1 MFRYFLIDSAID
13 FRSLC
18 QAFFRSLED
27 ARFRKNLVKHWQ
39 GRQKLMSGN
48 HRSIDAKTTSSEQII
63 EYLSKNKRNFDR
75 KTTCDQSEKTSFCSS
90 KTRAHVNRKTIPRA
104 PSAKRRSESVP
115 DVSKECLGP
124 SRLCPGSIPERPESI
139 LGASWGVPR
148 ASWSVPGASPER
160 PRSVPMR
167 PRSLR
172 RHSGAILERFGFDFS
187 LPGRFSEPSW
197 AIFALIFLAPSFA
210 CAASTTR

>member
-1 MFRYFLIDSAID
+1 MRRRRRAN
-13 FRSLC
+13 
-18 QAFFRSLED
+18 
-27 ARFRKNLVKHWQ
+27 K
-39 GRQKLMSGN
+39 
-48 HRSIDAKTTSSEQII
+48 SSNT
-63 EYLSKNKRNFDR
+63 YR
-75 KTTCDQSEKTSFCSS
+75 KTNEILIAKLRAINQKNNRFFIEDSSAHRPKNNSARTQREK
-90 KTRAHVNRKTIPRA
+90 AVRK
-104 PSAKRRSESVP
+104 
-115 DVSKECLGP
+115 
-124 SRLCPGSIPERPESI
+124 CPGRIQGVSWTVPTVSRERPESI
-139 LGASWGVPR
+139 WGAPWGVPR
-148 ASWSVPGASPER
+148 MSRSVPGASPER